1 MLLTRLFDEII
12 RGNNFVEVGILF
24 TFVLRGDGF
33 LIKGAFFVE
42 GGVFELRGEI
52 IVCSVFSLRGKLFFD
67 IVWKKA
73 TSFTMTHQMLQP
85 ILLEKYISCRGK
97 DVQWHGNDIVFTS
110 AMPEVESMQ
119 VEYAFWIQAGE
130 RPATRL
136 PEKAPQ
142 KHRRNMFWPEKI
154 REQESKCN
162 LHVRPR
168 VMEVYYGDIGGLKS
182 QPWMVT
188 NSRGDV

>member
-1 MLLTRLFDEII
+1 
-12 RGNNFVEVGILF
+12 
-24 TFVLRGDGF
+24 
-33 LIKGAFFVE
+33 
-42 GGVFELRGEI
+42 
-52 IVCSVFSLRGKLFFD
+52 
-67 IVWKKA
+67 
-73 TSFTMTHQMLQP
+73 MTHQMLQP
-85 ILLEKYISCRGK
+85 ILWKSIYHVAERICN
-97 DVQWHGNDIVFTS
+97 DMAGNDIAFTS

-136 PEKAPQ
+136 PEKTPQ
-142 KHRRNMFWPEKI
+142 KHHRNMFWPEKI

-162 LHVRPR
+162 LHLRPR
-168 VMEVYYGDIGGLKS
+168 VMEIYYGDIGGLKS